1 MSAPTSL
8 ERDGWRAFV
17 VAIAV
22 ACLTILDISK
32 VNVAVPAI
40 EAGLGADPT
49 AIQLTVTGYTL
60 TFGLAL
66 VPAGRYGDLHSR
78 RRMFLIGLVVF
89 TLASLACAFAIAP
102 WMLGVARL
110 VQGLAAGIL
119 MPQVLGITQQLFTGP
134 ARGRAFGVFGAVVS
148 LSIALG
154 PTLGGAL
161 IGLAG
166 PDLGWRLIF
175 LINVPLVA
183 VLFPLAALWLPRT
196 QAQASATRD
205 LDPIGILL
213 LAVTTVTLMVPF
225 VLTTGG
231 EDDDPRRWWSIAAA
245 VVAGV
250 AFVLWERRY
259 SRQGRVP
266 VVDFGLFRDPGY
278 RNAVVLGLF
287 WFAAIPGT
295 FLTTTLFIQNGLGFP
310 AIVAGV
316 TSVPFALASAA
327 SSWWAGGRVLRWGRW
342 IVVLGVALGFVGF
355 GGLLLTGLL
364 LPTEVAPI
372 GMGAALAVA
381 GLGGGMVVSPN
392 QTLMLHDVPVVKG
405 GLAGSIG
412 QLAQRVGTAIG
423 IAFCASAFY
432 ATLTHEAA
440 LAPTVAYHDAYR
452 NSVLVTLALVVITLA
467 VGLVDVVGRRMKRT
481 DLSPDAPPA
490 AA

>member
-8 ERDGWRAFV
+8 ERDGWRAFA

-32 VNVAVPAI
+32 VNVAIPAI

-89 TLASLACAFAIAP
+89 TVASLACAAAVAP
-102 WMLGVARL
+102 WMLAVARL
-110 VQGLAAGIL
+110 VQGIAAGIL

-134 ARGRAFGVFGAVVS
+134 ARGRAFGVFGAVIS
-148 LSIALG
+148 LSIAFG

-161 IGLAG
+161 IALAG

-175 LINVPLVA
+175 LINVPLAV
-183 VLFPLAALWLPRT
+183 VLFPLAARWLPRR
-196 QAQASATRD
+196 QAQESATRD
-205 LDPIGILL
+205 LDPFGVLL
-213 LAVTTVTLMVPF
+213 LAATTVTLMVPF
-225 VLTTGG
+225 VLTTGA
-231 EDDDPRRWWSIAAA
+231 ESDDPRRWWSLVAA
-245 VVAGV
+245 VAVGV
-250 AFVLWERRY
+250 GFVLWERRY
-259 SRQGRVP
+259 AARGRVP
-266 VVDFGLFRDPGY
+266 VVDFALFRDPGY

-310 AIVAGV
+310 AIVAGL
-316 TSVPFALASAA
+316 TSVPFALASAV
-327 SSWWAGGRVLRWGRW
+327 SSWWAGGRVLRWGRS
-342 IVVLGVALGFVGF
+342 IVVLGAALGLVGF
-355 GGLLLTGLL
+355 SGLLLAGLL
-364 LPTEVAPI
+364 LPTEFAPL
-372 GMGAALAVA
+372 GMGAALAIA
-381 GLGGGMVVSPN
+381 GAGGGMVVSPN
-392 QTLMLHDVPVVKG
+392 QTLMLNDIPVVKG

-432 ATLTHEAA
+432 ATLAREAA
-440 LAPTVAYHDAYR
+440 LADDVAYHDAYR
-452 NSVLVTLALVVITLA
+452 NAVLVTLALVVVTLA
-467 VGLVDVVGRRMKRT
+467 VGLVDVIGRRVRRGGGG
-481 DLSPDAPPA
+481 PDAPPA
-490 AA
+490 TA